1 MAEAKK
7 KTSDAAAAK
16 NNTSVPVT
24 KKVETAVAPVVSK
37 EVKPE
42 PKKDAPKKE
51 EPKKETPKKATTKKT
66 STTKK
71 GMKRG
76 PKPAAERTIELQ
88 VQFGEKQDVT
98 YSNLVNNVKEW
109 WKEQGKREVSLKS
122 LNIYLKPEDNM
133 AYCIINDKVEYN
145 IDLSNWN

>member
-7 KTSDAAAAK
+7 KTNDAVAAK
-16 NNTSVPVT
+16 SNTSVPVA
-24 KKVETAVAPVVSK
+24 KKVETAAAPTVK
-37 EVKPE
+37 TEAKPE
-42 PKKDAPKKE
+42 PKKDAPKKA
-51 EPKKETPKKATTKKT
+51 EPKKAEPKKAAPKKA
-66 STTKK
+66 STAKK
-71 GMKRG
+71 RTKRG
-76 PKPAAERTIELQ
+76 PKPASERTIELQ

>member
-7 KTSDAAAAK
+7 KPSDAVTAK

-24 KKVETAVAPVVSK
+24 KKVETAVAPVASK

-42 PKKDAPKKE
+42 PKTDAPKKE
-51 EPKKETPKKATTKKT
+51 EPKKAAPKKAASRKT
-66 STTKK
+66 STAKK
-71 GMKRG
+71 GAKRG
-76 PKPAAERTIELQ
+76 PKPASERTIELQ

-145 IDLSNWN
+145 IDLSDWN